1 MQTDKNKS
9 ELAAEQFAAERSA
22 RRFWVSLVVVLL
34 GLQLVIG
41 FVAIRLAT
49 GDPTVAVVPDYH
61 NQALDWDVTQRAMTA
76 ANRLGWSVEIE
87 ASDVSDGNGFRATE
101 VSVTDQSG
109 NPVDNLR
116 IVGSVYH
123 HARASD
129 IERFELPSVGKGR
142 YLTLAPMARPGLW
155 QVEIFIDGA
164 EVPMRKSIEIEIPTS

>member
-1 MQTDKNKS
+1 MQTEKAKS
-9 ELAAEQFAAERSA
+9 EFAAERSA

-61 NQALDWDVTQRAMTA
+61 NEALDWDMTRREVMA
-76 ANRLGWSVEIE
+76 AERMGWSVEIE

-101 VSVTDQSG
+101 VSVTDESG
-109 NPVDNLR
+109 NPVDDLR

-155 QVEIFIDGA
+155 QVEIFIEGA
-164 EVPMRKSIEIEIPTS
+164 EVPMRKSVEIDIPTT